1 MKKNIEALLLEM
13 RSAAD
18 ELNAIKTN
26 LSKGV
31 PSIDAV
37 SPIDIDTITVQDSSC
52 IPKLGYILMQ
62 EGLIDEE
69 QLGLVLERQLATGK
83 RLGKTLVNEGIITEI
98 KLAEALSKQ
107 LKLPLFTLTRY
118 QPMREAVKSVPRS
131 VAERLQLVP
140 LSMVDR
146 NTLLVAMA
154 DPLDILAQDEVRM
167 ITGFDLKLGITTDTE
182 IKNNL
187 DRLYNL
193 QLNMEDA
200 IVEVN
205 NHRLPADHFAEAK
218 GDDAPVIQMVSNILN
233 QGVREGASD
242 IHIEPCHD
250 STRVR
255 YRVDGVL
262 YTTLEFP
269 LFLHPSVTAR
279 VKIMANMDISEKRK
293 PQDGRILIKV
303 TDRIKASDRLI
314 DLRVSSA
321 PSITGEKVVLRILDP
336 GNSVVGFE
344 RMDLALSDMEKIK
357 SFCDVPW
364 GILLV
369 TGPTGSGKSTTLYSM
384 LDRMNRPGV
393 NIVTVEDPVEYR
405 INGICQ
411 IHVNEKAG
419 LTFESALRSILRQD
433 PDKIMVGEIRDLQ
446 TAQIAIRAALTG
458 HFVLSTLHTNDAPSA
473 LTRLV
478 EMGVQPFLVAG
489 SLTGVIAQRLLRKLC
504 VYCKEEY
511 RLDPNTCEQLEAPYG
526 SSAWKAV
533 GCNECLQGY
542 KGRKAIFEIMTMDD
556 DMRKMILAGAES
568 LHLREAAV
576 KKGMKTLR
584 RAAIDNALTGITSVE
599 EIFTTVL

>member
-18 ELNAIKTN
+18 ELNTIKTN